1 MKKGIPFI
9 WDEACKNAFESI
21 KSYLM
26 KPPVLT
32 APVHGRP
39 LILYISAQDCSV
51 GALLAQEND
60 KGKENALYYLSRMMT
75 LNELKYSPIEK
86 LCLALVFAIKKLKH
100 YFEAHTIR
108 LVSKA
113 NPVKYVMAK
122 VVLSDRLAR
131 WYLLFQQFEII
142 YVPQKSVKGQAL
154 ADFLAD
160 HPIPAEW
167 ELSDDL
173 PDEDVLVIEVLPP
186 WKMYFDGASHREGAG
201 AGVVFVTPE
210 GEVLPYSFT
219 LTEQCSNNVA
229 EYQALILGLEIAAD
243 MKQLRINIYGDSK
256 LIINQVLGL
265 YEVKKAELVPYNNYA
280 KILMQWLGDVTIEHV
295 PRKENKQ
302 ADALAALASTIA
314 HPAARIQ
321 VCQRWVVPP
330 IFNEDGSVDETVEL
344 PTASVYDIGKDDWRQ
359 PLIDYLTD
367 GKLPEDPRKR
377 VDIKRRTPRFIY
389 YKETL
394 YRRSFDGIFLRCLG
408 EEEALQAMQEAHSGV
423 CGAHQSGPKL
433 HFHIKRMGYYW
444 PTMVKDCID
453 YARRCQAC
461 QYHANFIH
469 QPPEPLHP
477 TVASWPFDA
486 WGLDVVGPITP
497 KSSAGHAYILAATDY
512 FSKWA
517 EAVALKEVKKEN
529 VADFLRVHI
538 VYRFGIPRYI
548 LTDNGK
554 PFDNKLMDK
563 ICKLFDFKQ
572 RNSSAYYAA
581 ANGLAEAF
589 NKTLCNL
596 LKKVVSKSKRDWHDR
611 MEEALWAYRTTYRT
625 PTQSTPYSLVYGVE
639 AVLPLER
646 QIPSLRL
653 AIQEGLTDEEN
664 AKLRLAELE
673 ALDEKR
679 LQAQESLEC
688 YQARMSRAFN
698 KRVRTRS
705 FQIGDKVLAVRR
717 PIIVTRKT
725 GHKFTSRWDGPYVIL
740 EVYTSGAYKLIS
752 EDGLKIGPINGRTQD
767 GTTETSCKDFRN
779 AYQRTASL
787 KPASADSGYSNAEQR
802 PPQQQSPT
810 VWEPGRS
817 TPSVGSLSPSL
828 RRGRGSYS
836 VKRVD
841 PNVRQDLQDS
851 ARLNSEARKALTVSK
866 PKILNKAYLC
876 AANLYRVQ
884 QVQKGI
890 RDNRK
895 MSFERSDAPVVRS
908 LIVTGTE
915 SARSF
920 QRNDLNGGKT
930 PQPTRSNK
938 TKGRHYVCKK
948 CGSDHPGLDC
958 HRKPAVCFACG
969 KKGHRSFECMVKEKT
984 SSKSNPTGSVRSQ
997 PGNKFRI

>member
-1 MKKGIPFI
+1 MAPEDEDLTAFRTPKGIYCYKVMPFGLKNVGATYQRAMQTIFDDMLHKMVECYVDDLVVKSKLRTNHLVHLRQVFDRLRKFQLKMNPLKCAFGVAAGKFLRFTVRHRGIEIEQGIPFI

-75 LNELKYSPIEK
+75 PNELKYSPIEK
-86 LCLALVFAIKKLKH
+86 LCLALAFAIKKLKH
-100 YFEAHTIR
+100 YFGAHTIR

-131 WYLLFQQFEII
+131 RYLLFQQFEII

-160 HPIPAEW
+160 HPILAEW

-173 PDEDVLVIEVLPP
+173 PDEDVFVIEVLPP
-186 WKMYFDGASHREGAG
+186 WKMYFNGASHREGAG

-219 LTEQCSNNVA
+219 LTEQCSNNAA

-280 KILMQWLGDVTIEHV
+280 KILMQWLGDITIEHV

-344 PTASVYDIGKDDWRQ
+344 HTASVYDIGKDDWRQ

-444 PTMVKDCID
+444 PTMVYDCID
-453 YARRCQAC
+453 YARRCQTC

-538 VYRFGIPRYI
+538 VYRFGILRYI

-581 ANGLAEAF
+581 ANGLAKAF

-596 LKKVVSKSKRDWHDR
+596 LKKVVSKSKRDWHIR

-679 LQAQESLEC
+679 L
-688 YQARMSRAFN
+688 
-698 KRVRTRS
+698 
-705 FQIGDKVLAVRR
+705 

-740 EVYTSGAYKLIS
+740 EVYTGGAYKLIS
-752 EDGLKIGPINGRTQD
+752 EDGLKIGPINGR
-767 GTTETSCKDFRN
+767 F
-779 AYQRTASL
+779 L
-787 KPASADSGYSNAEQR
+787 K
-802 PPQQQSPT
+802 
-810 VWEPGRS
+810 
-817 TPSVGSLSPSL
+817 
-828 RRGRGSYS
+828 
-836 VKRVD
+836 
-841 PNVRQDLQDS
+841 
-851 ARLNSEARKALTVSK
+851 
-866 PKILNKAYLC
+866 
-876 AANLYRVQ
+876 LY
-884 QVQKGI
+884 
-890 RDNRK
+890 
-895 MSFERSDAPVVRS
+895 
-908 LIVTGTE
+908 
-915 SARSF
+915 
-920 QRNDLNGGKT
+920 
-930 PQPTRSNK
+930 
-938 TKGRHYVCKK
+938 
-948 CGSDHPGLDC
+948 HP
-958 HRKPAVCFACG
+958 
-969 KKGHRSFECMVKEKT
+969 
-984 SSKSNPTGSVRSQ
+984 
-997 PGNKFRI
+997 

>member
-1 MKKGIPFI
+1 MPGLDPKVAVHRLAVKKGCRPVKQAQRRFRPELIPSIETEVNKLIEAGFIREVKYPTWISSIVPVCKKNDQIRVCVDFQDLNVACPKDDFPLPITELMVDAVTGHEILSFMDGSSGRCQPFSRLMKKGIPFI

-39 LILYISAQDCSV
+39 LILYISAQESSV

-75 LNELKYSPIEK
+75 PNELKYSPIEN

-167 ELSDDL
+167 DLSDDL

-186 WKMYFDGASHREGAG
+186 WKMYFDGALHREGAG

-219 LTEQCSNNVA
+219 LTKQCSNNVA

-256 LIINQVLGL
+256 LVINQVLGL

-330 IFNEDGSVDETVEL
+330 IFNEDDSVDETVEL

-359 PLIDYLTD
+359 PLVDYLTD
-367 GKLPEDPRKR
+367 GKLPEDPRKS
-377 VDIKRRTPRFIY
+377 VDIKRRAPRFIY

-394 YRRSFDGIFLRCLG
+394 YRRSFEGVFLRCLG

-548 LTDNGK
+548 LTDNEK

-572 RNSSAYYAA
+572 QNSSAYYAA

-653 AIQEGLTDEEN
+653 AIQEGLNDEEN

-679 LQAQESLEC
+679 
-688 YQARMSRAFN
+688 
-698 KRVRTRS
+698 
-705 FQIGDKVLAVRR
+705 
-717 PIIVTRKT
+717 
-725 GHKFTSRWDGPYVIL
+725 
-740 EVYTSGAYKLIS
+740 AYKLIS
-752 EDGLKIGPINGRTQD
+752 EDGLKIGPINGR
-767 GTTETSCKDFRN
+767 F
-779 AYQRTASL
+779 L
-787 KPASADSGYSNAEQR
+787 K
-802 PPQQQSPT
+802 
-810 VWEPGRS
+810 
-817 TPSVGSLSPSL
+817 
-828 RRGRGSYS
+828 
-836 VKRVD
+836 
-841 PNVRQDLQDS
+841 
-851 ARLNSEARKALTVSK
+851 
-866 PKILNKAYLC
+866 
-876 AANLYRVQ
+876 LY
-884 QVQKGI
+884 
-890 RDNRK
+890 
-895 MSFERSDAPVVRS
+895 
-908 LIVTGTE
+908 
-915 SARSF
+915 
-920 QRNDLNGGKT
+920 
-930 PQPTRSNK
+930 
-938 TKGRHYVCKK
+938 
-948 CGSDHPGLDC
+948 HP
-958 HRKPAVCFACG
+958 
-969 KKGHRSFECMVKEKT
+969 
-984 SSKSNPTGSVRSQ
+984 
-997 PGNKFRI
+997 

>member
-1 MKKGIPFI
+1 MAPEDEDLTAFRTPKGIYCYKVMPFGLKNAGATYQQAMQTIFDDMLHKMVECYVDDLVVKSKLRTNHLVHLRQIFDRLRKFQLKMNPLKCAFGVAAGKFLGFISNLAGRCQPFSRLMKKGIPFI
-9 WDEACKNAFESI
+9 WDEACKSAFESI

-32 APVHGRP
+32 APAHGRP
-39 LILYISAQDCSV
+39 LILYISAHDCSV

-75 LNELKYSPIEK
+75 PNELKYSPIEK
-86 LCLALVFAIKKLKH
+86 LCLALVFSIKKLKH

-131 WYLLFQQFEII
+131 WYLLFQQFEIV

-186 WKMYFDGASHREGAG
+186 WKMYFDGASHREGAS

-219 LTEQCSNNVA
+219 LTERCSNNVA

-344 PTASVYDIGKDDWRQ
+344 PTASVYDICKDDWRQ

-367 GKLPEDPRKR
+367 QKLPEDPRKR

-517 EAVALKEVKKEN
+517 EAVALKE
-529 VADFLRVHI
+529 
-538 VYRFGIPRYI
+538 
-548 LTDNGK
+548 
-554 PFDNKLMDK
+554 
-563 ICKLFDFKQ
+563 
-572 RNSSAYYAA
+572 
-581 ANGLAEAF
+581 
-589 NKTLCNL
+589 
-596 LKKVVSKSKRDWHDR
+596 KVVSKSKRDWHDR

-679 LQAQESLEC
+679 LQAQQSLEC
-688 YQARMSRAFN
+688 YQARMSKAFN

-752 EDGLKIGPINGRTQD
+752 EDGLKIGPINGR
-767 GTTETSCKDFRN
+767 F
-779 AYQRTASL
+779 L
-787 KPASADSGYSNAEQR
+787 K
-802 PPQQQSPT
+802 
-810 VWEPGRS
+810 
-817 TPSVGSLSPSL
+817 
-828 RRGRGSYS
+828 
-836 VKRVD
+836 
-841 PNVRQDLQDS
+841 
-851 ARLNSEARKALTVSK
+851 
-866 PKILNKAYLC
+866 
-876 AANLYRVQ
+876 LY
-884 QVQKGI
+884 
-890 RDNRK
+890 
-895 MSFERSDAPVVRS
+895 
-908 LIVTGTE
+908 
-915 SARSF
+915 
-920 QRNDLNGGKT
+920 
-930 PQPTRSNK
+930 
-938 TKGRHYVCKK
+938 
-948 CGSDHPGLDC
+948 HP
-958 HRKPAVCFACG
+958 
-969 KKGHRSFECMVKEKT
+969 
-984 SSKSNPTGSVRSQ
+984 
-997 PGNKFRI
+997 

>member
-1 MKKGIPFI
+1 MHDRLGAVQVIKDSANVPAEVEPPKRLRSMIPSRMRRETYIHVSCGEVLKVQPKTIVHTRVHKEENEESVGSSDDVLPTTQEEVASSFHITLCDETPIEGEDAEDAPHELEEGEMPGLDPKVAVHHLAVKNGCRPVKQAQRRFCPELIPLIEIEVNKLIEAGFIREVKYPTWISSIVPMRKKNGQIRV
-9 WDEACKNAFESI
+9 C
-21 KSYLM
+21 
-26 KPPVLT
+26 PPVLT
-32 APVHGRP
+32 APAHGRP

-75 LNELKYSPIEK
+75 PNELKYSPIEK
-86 LCLALVFAIKKLKH
+86 LCLALVFSIKKLKH

-131 WYLLFQQFEII
+131 WYLLFQQFEIV

-167 ELSDDL
+167 ELSNNL

-302 ADALAALASTIA
+302 ADTLAALASTIA

-330 IFNEDGSVDETVEL
+330 IFNEDGSVDEIVEL

-444 PTMVKDCID
+444 PAMVKDCID

-461 QYHANFIH
+461 QYHAKFIH

-497 KSSAGHAYILAATDY
+497 KSSAGHAYILASTDY

-517 EAVALKEVKKEN
+517 EAVALKE
-529 VADFLRVHI
+529 
-538 VYRFGIPRYI
+538 
-548 LTDNGK
+548 
-554 PFDNKLMDK
+554 
-563 ICKLFDFKQ
+563 
-572 RNSSAYYAA
+572 
-581 ANGLAEAF
+581 
-589 NKTLCNL
+589 
-596 LKKVVSKSKRDWHDR
+596 KVVSKSKRDWHDR

-679 LQAQESLEC
+679 LQAQQSLE
-688 YQARMSRAFN
+688 
-698 KRVRTRS
+698 
-705 FQIGDKVLAVRR
+705 

-740 EVYTSGAYKLIS
+740 EVYTGGAYKLIS
-752 EDGLKIGPINGRTQD
+752 EDGLKIGPINGR
-767 GTTETSCKDFRN
+767 F
-779 AYQRTASL
+779 L
-787 KPASADSGYSNAEQR
+787 K
-802 PPQQQSPT
+802 
-810 VWEPGRS
+810 
-817 TPSVGSLSPSL
+817 
-828 RRGRGSYS
+828 
-836 VKRVD
+836 
-841 PNVRQDLQDS
+841 
-851 ARLNSEARKALTVSK
+851 
-866 PKILNKAYLC
+866 
-876 AANLYRVQ
+876 LY
-884 QVQKGI
+884 
-890 RDNRK
+890 
-895 MSFERSDAPVVRS
+895 
-908 LIVTGTE
+908 
-915 SARSF
+915 
-920 QRNDLNGGKT
+920 
-930 PQPTRSNK
+930 
-938 TKGRHYVCKK
+938 
-948 CGSDHPGLDC
+948 HP
-958 HRKPAVCFACG
+958 
-969 KKGHRSFECMVKEKT
+969 
-984 SSKSNPTGSVRSQ
+984 
-997 PGNKFRI
+997 

>member
-1 MKKGIPFI
+1 MKMPEPRNLHELKSLQGKLAYIRRFISNLAGRCQPFNRLMKKGIPFI

-32 APVHGRP
+32 APIHGRP
-39 LILYISAQDCSV
+39 LILYISAQESSV

-60 KGKENALYYLSRMMT
+60 NEKENALYYLNRMMT
-75 LNELKYSPIEK
+75 PNELNYSPIEK

-100 YFEAHTIR
+100 YFEAHIIQ

-113 NPVKYVMAK
+113 NPVKFVMAK

-142 YVPQKSVKGQAL
+142 YVPQKSAKGQAL

-173 PDEDVLVIEVLPP
+173 PDED
-186 WKMYFDGASHREGAG
+186 MYFDGAVHRGGAG
-201 AGVVFVTPE
+201 AGIVFVTSE

-229 EYQALILGLEIAAD
+229 EYQALILGLEIAVD

-256 LIINQVLGL
+256 LVINQVVGL
-265 YEVKKAELVPYNNYA
+265 YEVRKAELVPYNNYA
-280 KILMQWLGDVTIEHV
+280 KILIQWLGDVTIEHV

-314 HPAARIQ
+314 HPTARIQ
-321 VCQRWVVPP
+321 VCQKWVVPP

-344 PTASVYDIGKDDWRQ
+344 PTASVYDIGQDDWRQ
-359 PLIDYLTD
+359 SLIDYFAD
-367 GKLPEDPRKR
+367 GRLPEDPRKR
-377 VDIKRRTPRFIY
+377 VDIRRRAPRFIY
-389 YKETL
+389 YNETL
-394 YRRSFDGIFLRCLG
+394 YRRSFDGVWLRCLGEEEALQAMQEAHSGEEEALQAMQEAHSG

-444 PTMVKDCID
+444 PTLHFHIKRMGYYWPTMVKDCID

-461 QYHANFIH
+461 QFHENFIH

-497 KSSAGHAYILAATDY
+497 KSSTGHAYILAATDY

-517 EAVALKEVKKEN
+517 ETVALKEVKKEN

-538 VYRFGIPRYI
+538 IYRFGIPRYI

-563 ICKLFDFKQ
+563 ICKLFDFQQ

-581 ANGLAEAF
+581 ANGLTEAF

-611 MEEALWAYRTTYRT
+611 MEEAL
-625 PTQSTPYSLVYGVE
+625 
-639 AVLPLER
+639 
-646 QIPSLRL
+646 L

-679 LQAQESLEC
+679 LQAQQSLEC

-705 FQIGDKVLAVRR
+705 FQIGGKVLAVRR

-725 GHKFTSRWDGPYVIL
+725 GHKFTPMWDGPYMVQ
-740 EVYTSGAYKLIS
+740 EVYTGGAYKLIS
-752 EDGLKIGPINGRTQD
+752 EDGLRVGPINGR
-767 GTTETSCKDFRN
+767 F
-779 AYQRTASL
+779 L
-787 KPASADSGYSNAEQR
+787 K
-802 PPQQQSPT
+802 
-810 VWEPGRS
+810 
-817 TPSVGSLSPSL
+817 
-828 RRGRGSYS
+828 
-836 VKRVD
+836 
-841 PNVRQDLQDS
+841 
-851 ARLNSEARKALTVSK
+851 
-866 PKILNKAYLC
+866 
-876 AANLYRVQ
+876 LYY
-884 QVQKGI
+884 
-890 RDNRK
+890 
-895 MSFERSDAPVVRS
+895 P
-908 LIVTGTE
+908 
-915 SARSF
+915 
-920 QRNDLNGGKT
+920 
-930 PQPTRSNK
+930 
-938 TKGRHYVCKK
+938 
-948 CGSDHPGLDC
+948 
-958 HRKPAVCFACG
+958 
-969 KKGHRSFECMVKEKT
+969 
-984 SSKSNPTGSVRSQ
+984 
-997 PGNKFRI
+997 

>member
-1 MKKGIPFI
+1 
-9 WDEACKNAFESI
+9 
-21 KSYLM
+21 
-26 KPPVLT
+26 
-32 APVHGRP
+32 
-39 LILYISAQDCSV
+39 
-51 GALLAQEND
+51 
-60 KGKENALYYLSRMMT
+60 
-75 LNELKYSPIEK
+75 
-86 LCLALVFAIKKLKH
+86 
-100 YFEAHTIR
+100 
-108 LVSKA
+108 
-113 NPVKYVMAK
+113 MAK

-142 YVPQKSVKGQAL
+142 YVPQKSVKGQSL
-154 ADFLAD
+154 ADFLAN

-173 PDEDVLVIEVLPP
+173 PDEDVLIIEVLPP
-186 WKMYFDGASHREGAG
+186 WKMYFDGAAHRGGAG
-201 AGVVFVTPE
+201 AGVVFVTSE

-229 EYQALILGLEIAAD
+229 EYQALILGLEIAVD

-256 LIINQVLGL
+256 LVINQVMGL
-265 YEVKKAELVPYNNYA
+265 YEVRKAELVPYNNYA
-280 KILMQWLGDVTIEHV
+280 KILIQWLGDVTIEHV

-302 ADALAALASTIA
+302 ADALAAMASTIA
-314 HPAARIQ
+314 HPTARVQ
-321 VCQRWVVPP
+321 VCQKWVVPP

-344 PTASVYDIGKDDWRQ
+344 PTASVYDIDQDDWRQ
-359 PLIDYLTD
+359 SLIDYFTD

-377 VDIKRRTPRFIY
+377 VDIKRRAPRFIY
-389 YKETL
+389 NNETL
-394 YRRSFDGIFLRCLG
+394 YRRSFEGVWLRCLG

-433 HFHIKRMGYYW
+433 HFHIKRM
-444 PTMVKDCID
+444 
-453 YARRCQAC
+453 
-461 QYHANFIH
+461 
-469 QPPEPLHP
+469 
-477 TVASWPFDA
+477 VASWPFDA

-538 VYRFGIPRYI
+538 IYRFGIPRYI

-563 ICKLFDFKQ
+563 ICKLFVFQQ

-596 LKKVVSKSKRDWHDR
+596 LKKVVLKSKRDWHDR

-679 LQAQESLEC
+679 LQAQQSLEC

-705 FQIGDKVLAVRR
+705 FQIGNKVLAVRR

-725 GHKFTSRWDGPYVIL
+725 GHKFTPKWDGPYVVQ
-740 EVYTSGAYKLIS
+740 EVYTGGAYKLIS
-752 EDGLKIGPINGRTQD
+752 EDGLKVGPINGR
-767 GTTETSCKDFRN
+767 F
-779 AYQRTASL
+779 L
-787 KPASADSGYSNAEQR
+787 K
-802 PPQQQSPT
+802 
-810 VWEPGRS
+810 
-817 TPSVGSLSPSL
+817 
-828 RRGRGSYS
+828 
-836 VKRVD
+836 
-841 PNVRQDLQDS
+841 
-851 ARLNSEARKALTVSK
+851 
-866 PKILNKAYLC
+866 
-876 AANLYRVQ
+876 LYY
-884 QVQKGI
+884 
-890 RDNRK
+890 
-895 MSFERSDAPVVRS
+895 P
-908 LIVTGTE
+908 
-915 SARSF
+915 
-920 QRNDLNGGKT
+920 
-930 PQPTRSNK
+930 
-938 TKGRHYVCKK
+938 
-948 CGSDHPGLDC
+948 
-958 HRKPAVCFACG
+958 
-969 KKGHRSFECMVKEKT
+969 
-984 SSKSNPTGSVRSQ
+984 
-997 PGNKFRI
+997 

>member
-1 MKKGIPFI
+1 MHDQLRAVQVVKDSANVPAEVEPPKRLRSMIPSRMRRETYIHVSCGEVLKVQPKTIVHTRVHKEENEESEMPGLDPKVAVHRLAVRKGCRPVKQAQRCFRPELIPSIETEVHKLIEDNFIREVKYPTWISSIVPVRKKNGQIRVYVDFRDLNVACPKDDFPLPITELMIDSVTGHEILSFMDGSSDDLVVKSKLRTNHLVHLRQVFDRLRKFQLKINPLKCAFGVAAGKFLGFTVRHRGIEIEQAKIDAIMKMPGRLMKKGIPFI

-60 KGKENALYYLSRMMT
+60 KGKEKALYYLSRIMT
-75 LNELKYSPIEK
+75 PNELKYSPIEK
-86 LCLALVFAIKKLKH
+86 LCLALVFAIQKLKH

-142 YVPQKSVKGQAL
+142 YVSQKSVKGQAL

-173 PDEDVLVIEVLPP
+173 PDEDVFVIEVLPP

-201 AGVVFVTPE
+201 TGVVFVTPE
-210 GEVLPYSFT
+210 CEVLPYSFT

-243 MKQLRINIYGDSK
+243 MKQLRINIYEDSK
-256 LIINQVLGL
+256 LIINQVLSL

-295 PRKENKQ
+295 PMKENKQ
-302 ADALAALASTIA
+302 ADALAALASTIT
-314 HPAARIQ
+314 HPAARVR
-321 VCQRWVVPP
+321 VCQKWVVPP
-330 IFNEDGSVDETVEL
+330 IFNEDGSVDEIVEL
-344 PTASVYDIGKDDWRQ
+344 PAASVYDIGQDDWRQ
-359 PLIDYLTD
+359 SLIDYLAD
-367 GKLPEDPRKR
+367 GKLPEDSRKR
-377 VDIKRRTPRFIY
+377 VDIKRRAPRFIH

-394 YRRSFDGIFLRCLG
+394 YRRSLEGVFLRCLG

-477 TVASWPFDA
+477 TIASWPFDA

-497 KSSAGHAYILAATDY
+497 MSSAGHAYILAATDY

-517 EAVALKEVKKEN
+517 EAVSLKE
-529 VADFLRVHI
+529 
-538 VYRFGIPRYI
+538 
-548 LTDNGK
+548 
-554 PFDNKLMDK
+554 
-563 ICKLFDFKQ
+563 
-572 RNSSAYYAA
+572 
-581 ANGLAEAF
+581 
-589 NKTLCNL
+589 
-596 LKKVVSKSKRDWHDR
+596 KVVSKSKRDWHDR

-625 PTQSTPYSLVYGVE
+625 PTQRTPYSLMYGVE

-673 ALDEKR
+673 ALDEKG
-679 LQAQESLEC
+679 LQAQQSLEC

-740 EVYTSGAYKLIS
+740 EVYTGGAYKLIS
-752 EDGLKIGPINGRTQD
+752 EDSLKIGPINGR
-767 GTTETSCKDFRN
+767 F
-779 AYQRTASL
+779 L
-787 KPASADSGYSNAEQR
+787 K
-802 PPQQQSPT
+802 
-810 VWEPGRS
+810 
-817 TPSVGSLSPSL
+817 
-828 RRGRGSYS
+828 
-836 VKRVD
+836 
-841 PNVRQDLQDS
+841 
-851 ARLNSEARKALTVSK
+851 
-866 PKILNKAYLC
+866 
-876 AANLYRVQ
+876 LY
-884 QVQKGI
+884 
-890 RDNRK
+890 
-895 MSFERSDAPVVRS
+895 
-908 LIVTGTE
+908 
-915 SARSF
+915 
-920 QRNDLNGGKT
+920 
-930 PQPTRSNK
+930 
-938 TKGRHYVCKK
+938 
-948 CGSDHPGLDC
+948 HP
-958 HRKPAVCFACG
+958 
-969 KKGHRSFECMVKEKT
+969 
-984 SSKSNPTGSVRSQ
+984 
-997 PGNKFRI
+997 

>member
-1 MKKGIPFI
+1 MKKGISFI
-9 WDEACKNAFESI
+9 WDEACKNAFENI

-39 LILYISAQDCSV
+39 LILYISTQDSSV

-75 LNELKYSPIEK
+75 PNELKYSPIEK
-86 LCLALVFAIKKLKH
+86 LCLALVFSIKKLKH

-131 WYLLFQQFEII
+131 WYLLFQQFEIE

-201 AGVVFVTPE
+201 AEVVFVTLE

-330 IFNEDGSVDETVEL
+330 IFNKDGSVDETVEL

-367 GKLPEDPRKR
+367 QKLPEDPRKR

-453 YARRCQAC
+453 CARRCQAC

-538 VYRFGIPRYI
+538 VYQFGIP
-548 LTDNGK
+548 
-554 PFDNKLMDK
+554 
-563 ICKLFDFKQ
+563 
-572 RNSSAYYAA
+572 
-581 ANGLAEAF
+581 
-589 NKTLCNL
+589 
-596 LKKVVSKSKRDWHDR
+596 
-611 MEEALWAYRTTYRT
+611 
-625 PTQSTPYSLVYGVE
+625 
-639 AVLPLER
+639 
-646 QIPSLRL
+646 
-653 AIQEGLTDEEN
+653 
-664 AKLRLAELE
+664 
-673 ALDEKR
+673 
-679 LQAQESLEC
+679 
-688 YQARMSRAFN
+688 
-698 KRVRTRS
+698 
-705 FQIGDKVLAVRR
+705 
-717 PIIVTRKT
+717 
-725 GHKFTSRWDGPYVIL
+725 
-740 EVYTSGAYKLIS
+740 
-752 EDGLKIGPINGRTQD
+752 
-767 GTTETSCKDFRN
+767 
-779 AYQRTASL
+779 
-787 KPASADSGYSNAEQR
+787 
-802 PPQQQSPT
+802 
-810 VWEPGRS
+810 
-817 TPSVGSLSPSL
+817 
-828 RRGRGSYS
+828 
-836 VKRVD
+836 
-841 PNVRQDLQDS
+841 
-851 ARLNSEARKALTVSK
+851 
-866 PKILNKAYLC
+866 
-876 AANLYRVQ
+876 
-884 QVQKGI
+884 
-890 RDNRK
+890 
-895 MSFERSDAPVVRS
+895 
-908 LIVTGTE
+908 
-915 SARSF
+915 
-920 QRNDLNGGKT
+920 
-930 PQPTRSNK
+930 
-938 TKGRHYVCKK
+938 
-948 CGSDHPGLDC
+948 
-958 HRKPAVCFACG
+958 
-969 KKGHRSFECMVKEKT
+969 
-984 SSKSNPTGSVRSQ
+984 
-997 PGNKFRI
+997 

>member
-1 MKKGIPFI
+1 MKKGIPFM

-39 LILYISAQDCSV
+39 LILYISAQDSSV

-75 LNELKYSPIEK
+75 PNELKYSPIEK

-131 WYLLFQQFEII
+131 WYLLFQQFEIV

-173 PDEDVLVIEVLPP
+173 PDEDVLVIEILPP
-186 WKMYFDGASHREGAG
+186 WKMYFDVASHREGAG
-201 AGVVFVTPE
+201 VGVVFVTPE

-280 KILMQWLGDVTIEHV
+280 KVLMQWLGDVTIEHV

-302 ADALAALASTIA
+302 ADALAALASTIT
-314 HPAARIQ
+314 HPAARVL
-321 VCQRWVVPP
+321 VCQKWVVPP

-359 PLIDYLTD
+359 SLMDYLAD
-367 GKLPEDPRKR
+367 GKLPEDSRKR
-377 VDIKRRTPRFIY
+377 VDIKRRAPRFIY

-394 YRRSFDGIFLRCLG
+394 YRRSFEGVFLRCLG
-408 EEEALQAMQEAHSGV
+408 EEEALQAMQEAHPGV

-497 KSSAGHAYILAATDY
+497 KSSAGHAYILAAIDY

-517 EAVALKEVKKEN
+517 EAVALKE
-529 VADFLRVHI
+529 
-538 VYRFGIPRYI
+538 
-548 LTDNGK
+548 
-554 PFDNKLMDK
+554 
-563 ICKLFDFKQ
+563 
-572 RNSSAYYAA
+572 
-581 ANGLAEAF
+581 
-589 NKTLCNL
+589 
-596 LKKVVSKSKRDWHDR
+596 KVVSKSKRDWHDR

-653 AIQEGLTDEEN
+653 AIQEGLTDKEN

-679 LQAQESLEC
+679 LQAQQSLE
-688 YQARMSRAFN
+688 
-698 KRVRTRS
+698 
-705 FQIGDKVLAVRR
+705 

-725 GHKFTSRWDGPYVIL
+725 GHKFTSRWDSPYVIL
-740 EVYTSGAYKLIS
+740 EVYTGGAYKLIS
-752 EDGLKIGPINGRTQD
+752 EDGLKIGSINGR
-767 GTTETSCKDFRN
+767 F
-779 AYQRTASL
+779 L
-787 KPASADSGYSNAEQR
+787 K
-802 PPQQQSPT
+802 
-810 VWEPGRS
+810 
-817 TPSVGSLSPSL
+817 
-828 RRGRGSYS
+828 
-836 VKRVD
+836 
-841 PNVRQDLQDS
+841 
-851 ARLNSEARKALTVSK
+851 
-866 PKILNKAYLC
+866 
-876 AANLYRVQ
+876 LY
-884 QVQKGI
+884 
-890 RDNRK
+890 
-895 MSFERSDAPVVRS
+895 
-908 LIVTGTE
+908 
-915 SARSF
+915 
-920 QRNDLNGGKT
+920 
-930 PQPTRSNK
+930 
-938 TKGRHYVCKK
+938 
-948 CGSDHPGLDC
+948 HP
-958 HRKPAVCFACG
+958 
-969 KKGHRSFECMVKEKT
+969 
-984 SSKSNPTGSVRSQ
+984 
-997 PGNKFRI
+997 

>member
-1 MKKGIPFI
+1 MSTFSRLMKKGISFI

-26 KPPVLT
+26 KPLVLT
-32 APVHGRP
+32 APVHGHP
-39 LILYISAQDCSV
+39 LILYIFAQDSSV

-75 LNELKYSPIEK
+75 PNELKYSPIEK
-86 LCLALVFAIKKLKH
+86 LCLALVFSIKKLKH

-131 WYLLFQQFEII
+131 WYLLFQQFEIV

-173 PDEDVLVIEVLPP
+173 PNEDVLVIEILPP
-186 WKMYFDGASHREGAG
+186 LKMYFDGASHREGAG

-219 LTEQCSNNVA
+219 LTKQCSNNVA
-229 EYQALILGLEIAAD
+229 EYQALIHGLEIAAD

-280 KILMQWLGDVTIEHV
+280 KVLMQWLGDVTIEHV

-302 ADALAALASTIA
+302 ADALAALASTIT
-314 HPAARIQ
+314 HPAARVR
-321 VCQRWVVPP
+321 VCQKWVVPP

-344 PTASVYDIGKDDWRQ
+344 PTTSVYDIGKDDWRQ
-359 PLIDYLTD
+359 SLMDYLAD
-367 GKLPEDPRKR
+367 GKLPEDSRKR
-377 VDIKRRTPRFIY
+377 VDIKRRAPRFIY

-394 YRRSFDGIFLRCLG
+394 YRRSFEGVFLRCLG

-444 PTMVKDCID
+444 PTMVKDYID

-497 KSSAGHAYILAATDY
+497 KSSAGHAYILVATDY

-548 LTDNGK
+548 LT
-554 PFDNKLMDK
+554 
-563 ICKLFDFKQ
+563 
-572 RNSSAYYAA
+572 R
-581 ANGLAEAF
+581 
-589 NKTLCNL
+589 
-596 LKKVVSKSKRDWHDR
+596 
-611 MEEALWAYRTTYRT
+611 
-625 PTQSTPYSLVYGVE
+625 
-639 AVLPLER
+639 
-646 QIPSLRL
+646 
-653 AIQEGLTDEEN
+653 
-664 AKLRLAELE
+664 
-673 ALDEKR
+673 
-679 LQAQESLEC
+679 
-688 YQARMSRAFN
+688 
-698 KRVRTRS
+698 
-705 FQIGDKVLAVRR
+705 
-717 PIIVTRKT
+717 
-725 GHKFTSRWDGPYVIL
+725 
-740 EVYTSGAYKLIS
+740 
-752 EDGLKIGPINGRTQD
+752 
-767 GTTETSCKDFRN
+767 
-779 AYQRTASL
+779 
-787 KPASADSGYSNAEQR
+787 
-802 PPQQQSPT
+802 
-810 VWEPGRS
+810 
-817 TPSVGSLSPSL
+817 
-828 RRGRGSYS
+828 
-836 VKRVD
+836 
-841 PNVRQDLQDS
+841 
-851 ARLNSEARKALTVSK
+851 
-866 PKILNKAYLC
+866 
-876 AANLYRVQ
+876 
-884 QVQKGI
+884 
-890 RDNRK
+890 
-895 MSFERSDAPVVRS
+895 
-908 LIVTGTE
+908 
-915 SARSF
+915 
-920 QRNDLNGGKT
+920 
-930 PQPTRSNK
+930 
-938 TKGRHYVCKK
+938 
-948 CGSDHPGLDC
+948 
-958 HRKPAVCFACG
+958 
-969 KKGHRSFECMVKEKT
+969 
-984 SSKSNPTGSVRSQ
+984 
-997 PGNKFRI
+997 

>member
-1 MKKGIPFI
+1 MIDAVTGHEILSFMDGSSGYNQIRMAPEYEDLTAFRTPKGIYCYKVMPFGLKNAGATYQRAMQTIFDDMLHKMVEFYVDDLVVKSKLRTNHLLHLRQVFDRLRKFQLKMNPLKCAFGVAAGKFLGFTGIPFI
-9 WDEACKNAFESI
+9 WDKACKSAFESI

-75 LNELKYSPIEK
+75 PNELKYSPIEK

-173 PDEDVLVIEVLPP
+173 PDEDVLVIEALPP

-302 ADALAALASTIA
+302 ADALAALASTIT

-408 EEEALQAMQEAHSGV
+408 EEEALQAMQEVHSGV

-673 ALDEKR
+673 VLDEKR
-679 LQAQESLEC
+679 LQAQQSLEC

-705 FQIGDKVLAVRR
+705 FQIGDKVLAVA
-717 PIIVTRKT
+717 
-725 GHKFTSRWDGPYVIL
+725 GLSLSR
-740 EVYTSGAYKLIS
+740 E
-752 EDGLKIGPINGRTQD
+752 
-767 GTTETSCKDFRN
+767 
-779 AYQRTASL
+779 
-787 KPASADSGYSNAEQR
+787 KPA
-802 PPQQQSPT
+802 
-810 VWEPGRS
+810 
-817 TPSVGSLSPSL
+817 
-828 RRGRGSYS
+828 
-836 VKRVD
+836 
-841 PNVRQDLQDS
+841 
-851 ARLNSEARKALTVSK
+851 
-866 PKILNKAYLC
+866 
-876 AANLYRVQ
+876 
-884 QVQKGI
+884 
-890 RDNRK
+890 
-895 MSFERSDAPVVRS
+895 
-908 LIVTGTE
+908 
-915 SARSF
+915 
-920 QRNDLNGGKT
+920 
-930 PQPTRSNK
+930 
-938 TKGRHYVCKK
+938 
-948 CGSDHPGLDC
+948 
-958 HRKPAVCFACG
+958 
-969 KKGHRSFECMVKEKT
+969 T
-984 SSKSNPTGSVRSQ
+984 SSLQGGMVPT
-997 PGNKFRI
+997 

>member
-1 MKKGIPFI
+1 
-9 WDEACKNAFESI
+9 
-21 KSYLM
+21 
-26 KPPVLT
+26 
-32 APVHGRP
+32 
-39 LILYISAQDCSV
+39 
-51 GALLAQEND
+51 
-60 KGKENALYYLSRMMT
+60 MT
-75 LNELKYSPIEK
+75 PNELKYSPIEK
-86 LCLALVFAIKKLKH
+86 LCLALVFSIKKLKH

-113 NPVKYVMAK
+113 NPVKYVMVK
-122 VVLSDRLAR
+122 VVLSDCLAR
-131 WYLLFQQFEII
+131 WYLLFQQFEIV
-142 YVPQKSVKGQAL
+142 YVLQKSVKGQAL

-173 PDEDVLVIEVLPP
+173 PDEDVLVIEILPP
-186 WKMYFDGASHREGAG
+186 WKMYIDGASHREGAG

-280 KILMQWLGDVTIEHV
+280 KVLMQWLGDVTIEHV

-302 ADALAALASTIA
+302 ADALATLASTIT
-314 HPAARIQ
+314 HPAARVR
-321 VCQRWVVPP
+321 VCQKWVVPP

-377 VDIKRRTPRFIY
+377 MDIKRRTPRFIY

-394 YRRSFDGIFLRCLG
+394 YRRSFDGIFLRCLR
-408 EEEALQAMQEAHSGV
+408 EEEALQAMQETHSGV

-563 ICKLFDFKQ
+563 ICELFDFKQ
-572 RNSSAYYAA
+572 
-581 ANGLAEAF
+581 
-589 NKTLCNL
+589 
-596 LKKVVSKSKRDWHDR
+596 
-611 MEEALWAYRTTYRT
+611 
-625 PTQSTPYSLVYGVE
+625 
-639 AVLPLER
+639 
-646 QIPSLRL
+646 
-653 AIQEGLTDEEN
+653 
-664 AKLRLAELE
+664 
-673 ALDEKR
+673 
-679 LQAQESLEC
+679 
-688 YQARMSRAFN
+688 
-698 KRVRTRS
+698 
-705 FQIGDKVLAVRR
+705 
-717 PIIVTRKT
+717 
-725 GHKFTSRWDGPYVIL
+725 
-740 EVYTSGAYKLIS
+740 
-752 EDGLKIGPINGRTQD
+752 
-767 GTTETSCKDFRN
+767 
-779 AYQRTASL
+779 
-787 KPASADSGYSNAEQR
+787 
-802 PPQQQSPT
+802 
-810 VWEPGRS
+810 
-817 TPSVGSLSPSL
+817 
-828 RRGRGSYS
+828 
-836 VKRVD
+836 
-841 PNVRQDLQDS
+841 
-851 ARLNSEARKALTVSK
+851 
-866 PKILNKAYLC
+866 
-876 AANLYRVQ
+876 
-884 QVQKGI
+884 
-890 RDNRK
+890 
-895 MSFERSDAPVVRS
+895 
-908 LIVTGTE
+908 
-915 SARSF
+915 
-920 QRNDLNGGKT
+920 
-930 PQPTRSNK
+930 
-938 TKGRHYVCKK
+938 
-948 CGSDHPGLDC
+948 
-958 HRKPAVCFACG
+958 
-969 KKGHRSFECMVKEKT
+969 
-984 SSKSNPTGSVRSQ
+984 
-997 PGNKFRI
+997 

>member
-1 MKKGIPFI
+1 
-9 WDEACKNAFESI
+9 
-21 KSYLM
+21 M

-39 LILYISAQDCSV
+39 LILYISAQDNSV

-75 LNELKYSPIEK
+75 PNELNYSPIEK

-122 VVLSDRLAR
+122 
-131 WYLLFQQFEII
+131 F
-142 YVPQKSVKGQAL
+142 VKGQAL

-201 AGVVFVTPE
+201 VGVVFVTPE

-256 LIINQVLGL
+256 LIKNQVLGL

-280 KILMQWLGDVTIEHV
+280 KILMQWLGD
-295 PRKENKQ
+295 
-302 ADALAALASTIA
+302 
-314 HPAARIQ
+314 
-321 VCQRWVVPP
+321 WVVPP

-359 PLIDYLTD
+359 SLIDYLTD
-367 GKLPEDPRKR
+367 GKLPEDPRRR
-377 VDIKRRTPRFIY
+377 VDIKRRAARFIY
-389 YKETL
+389 YKETM
-394 YRRSFDGIFLRCLG
+394 YRRSFEGVFPRCLG

-444 PTMVKDCID
+444 PTMVKDFID

-477 TVASWPFDA
+477 TVVSWPFDA

-497 KSSAGHAYILAATDY
+497 KSSAGHVYILAATDY

-517 EAVALKEVKKEN
+517 EAVALKEVKKKN

-581 ANGLAEAF
+581 ANGFAEAF

-596 LKKVVSKSKRDWHDR
+596 LKKVVSKSKRD
-611 MEEALWAYRTTYRT
+611 
-625 PTQSTPYSLVYGVE
+625 
-639 AVLPLER
+639 
-646 QIPSLRL
+646 
-653 AIQEGLTDEEN
+653 
-664 AKLRLAELE
+664 
-673 ALDEKR
+673 
-679 LQAQESLEC
+679 
-688 YQARMSRAFN
+688 
-698 KRVRTRS
+698 
-705 FQIGDKVLAVRR
+705 
-717 PIIVTRKT
+717 
-725 GHKFTSRWDGPYVIL
+725 
-740 EVYTSGAYKLIS
+740 
-752 EDGLKIGPINGRTQD
+752 
-767 GTTETSCKDFRN
+767 
-779 AYQRTASL
+779 
-787 KPASADSGYSNAEQR
+787 
-802 PPQQQSPT
+802 
-810 VWEPGRS
+810 
-817 TPSVGSLSPSL
+817 
-828 RRGRGSYS
+828 
-836 VKRVD
+836 
-841 PNVRQDLQDS
+841 
-851 ARLNSEARKALTVSK
+851 
-866 PKILNKAYLC
+866 
-876 AANLYRVQ
+876 
-884 QVQKGI
+884 
-890 RDNRK
+890 
-895 MSFERSDAPVVRS
+895 
-908 LIVTGTE
+908 
-915 SARSF
+915 
-920 QRNDLNGGKT
+920 
-930 PQPTRSNK
+930 
-938 TKGRHYVCKK
+938 
-948 CGSDHPGLDC
+948 
-958 HRKPAVCFACG
+958 
-969 KKGHRSFECMVKEKT
+969 
-984 SSKSNPTGSVRSQ
+984 
-997 PGNKFRI
+997 

>member
-1 MKKGIPFI
+1 MHDRLGAVQVIKDSANVPVEVEPPKRLRSMIPSRMRRETYIHVSCGEVLKVQPKTIVHTRVHKEENEESVGSSDDVPPTTQEEVASSFHITLCDETPIEGEDAEEAPHELEEGVRAAVDELKEVDLGTPENPRPIFISALLSDEDEEIYGISFI

-39 LILYISAQDCSV
+39 LILYISAQDSSV

-75 LNELKYSPIEK
+75 PNELKYSPIEK
-86 LCLALVFAIKKLKH
+86 LCLALVFSIKKLKH

-131 WYLLFQQFEII
+131 WYLLFQQFEIV

-173 PDEDVLVIEVLPP
+173 PDEDVLVIEILPP

-210 GEVLPYSFT
+210 SEMLPYSFT

-302 ADALAALASTIA
+302 ADALAALASTIT
-314 HPAARIQ
+314 HPAARVR
-321 VCQRWVVPP
+321 VCQKWVVPP
-330 IFNEDGSVDETVEL
+330 IFNEDSSVDETVEL
-344 PTASVYDIGKDDWRQ
+344 PTASVYDIGKDDWRHS
-359 PLIDYLTD
+359 LIDYLAD
-367 GKLPEDPRKR
+367 GKLPEDSRKR
-377 VDIKRRTPRFIY
+377 VDIKRRAPRFIY
-389 YKETL
+389 YKEML
-394 YRRSFDGIFLRCLG
+394 YRRSFEGVFLRCLG

-444 PTMVKDCID
+444 PAMVKDCID

-538 VYRFGIPRYI
+538 VYRFGIPRYV

-664 AKLRLAELE
+664 AKLRLSELE
-673 ALDEKR
+673 ALDEKC
-679 LQAQESLEC
+679 LQAQQSLE
-688 YQARMSRAFN
+688 
-698 KRVRTRS
+698 
-705 FQIGDKVLAVRR
+705 

-740 EVYTSGAYKLIS
+740 EVYTGGAYKLIS
-752 EDGLKIGPINGRTQD
+752 EDGLKIGPINGR
-767 GTTETSCKDFRN
+767 F
-779 AYQRTASL
+779 L
-787 KPASADSGYSNAEQR
+787 K
-802 PPQQQSPT
+802 
-810 VWEPGRS
+810 
-817 TPSVGSLSPSL
+817 
-828 RRGRGSYS
+828 
-836 VKRVD
+836 
-841 PNVRQDLQDS
+841 
-851 ARLNSEARKALTVSK
+851 
-866 PKILNKAYLC
+866 
-876 AANLYRVQ
+876 LY
-884 QVQKGI
+884 
-890 RDNRK
+890 
-895 MSFERSDAPVVRS
+895 
-908 LIVTGTE
+908 
-915 SARSF
+915 
-920 QRNDLNGGKT
+920 
-930 PQPTRSNK
+930 
-938 TKGRHYVCKK
+938 
-948 CGSDHPGLDC
+948 HP
-958 HRKPAVCFACG
+958 
-969 KKGHRSFECMVKEKT
+969 
-984 SSKSNPTGSVRSQ
+984 
-997 PGNKFRI
+997 

>member
-1 MKKGIPFI
+1 MKKGIPFM

-39 LILYISAQDCSV
+39 LILYISAQDSSV

-75 LNELKYSPIEK
+75 PNELKYSPIEK
-86 LCLALVFAIKKLKH
+86 LCLALVLSIKKLKH

-131 WYLLFQQFEII
+131 WYLLFQQFEIV

-173 PDEDVLVIEVLPP
+173 PDEDVLVIEILPP

-210 GEVLPYSFT
+210 CEVLPYSFT

-229 EYQALILGLEIAAD
+229 EYQALILGLEIAAN
-243 MKQLRINIYGDSK
+243 MKQLRINIYGDST

-302 ADALAALASTIA
+302 AGALAALASTIT
-314 HPAARIQ
+314 HPAARVR
-321 VCQRWVVPP
+321 VCQKWVVPP
-330 IFNEDGSVDETVEL
+330 IFNEDGSVDEIVEL

-359 PLIDYLTD
+359 SLMDYLTD

-377 VDIKRRTPRFIY
+377 VDIRRRAPRFIY

-394 YRRSFDGIFLRCLG
+394 YRRSFEGVFLRCLG

-444 PTMVKDCID
+444 HAMVKDCID

-529 VADFLRVHI
+529 VADFLRIHI
-538 VYRFGIPRYI
+538 VYRFGISRYI

-639 AVLPLER
+639 AVWPLER

-679 LQAQESLEC
+679 LQAQQSLEC

-740 EVYTSGAYKLIS
+740 EVYTGGAYKLIS
-752 EDGLKIGPINGRTQD
+752 EDGLKIGPTNGR
-767 GTTETSCKDFRN
+767 F
-779 AYQRTASL
+779 L
-787 KPASADSGYSNAEQR
+787 K
-802 PPQQQSPT
+802 
-810 VWEPGRS
+810 
-817 TPSVGSLSPSL
+817 
-828 RRGRGSYS
+828 
-836 VKRVD
+836 
-841 PNVRQDLQDS
+841 
-851 ARLNSEARKALTVSK
+851 
-866 PKILNKAYLC
+866 
-876 AANLYRVQ
+876 LY
-884 QVQKGI
+884 
-890 RDNRK
+890 
-895 MSFERSDAPVVRS
+895 
-908 LIVTGTE
+908 
-915 SARSF
+915 
-920 QRNDLNGGKT
+920 
-930 PQPTRSNK
+930 
-938 TKGRHYVCKK
+938 
-948 CGSDHPGLDC
+948 HP
-958 HRKPAVCFACG
+958 
-969 KKGHRSFECMVKEKT
+969 
-984 SSKSNPTGSVRSQ
+984 
-997 PGNKFRI
+997 

>member
-1 MKKGIPFI
+1 MKKGIPFM

-39 LILYISAQDCSV
+39 LILYISAQDSSM

-75 LNELKYSPIEK
+75 PNELKYSPIEK
-86 LCLALVFAIKKLKH
+86 LCLALVFSIKKLKH

-131 WYLLFQQFEII
+131 WYLLFQQFEIV

-173 PDEDVLVIEVLPP
+173 PDEDVLVIEILPP
-186 WKMYFDGASHREGAG
+186 WKMYFDGASHRKGAG

-295 PRKENKQ
+295 PRKENKH

-330 IFNEDGSVDETVEL
+330 IFKEDGSVDETVEL

-359 PLIDYLTD
+359 PVVDYLAD
-367 GKLPEDPRKR
+367 GKLPEDSRKR
-377 VDIKRRTPRFIY
+377 VDIKRRAPRFIY

-394 YRRSFDGIFLRCLG
+394 YRRSFEGVFLRCLG

-538 VYRFGIPRYI
+538 IYRFGIPRYI

-653 AIQEGLTDEEN
+653 AIQKGLTDEEN

-679 LQAQESLEC
+679 LQAQQSLEC

-740 EVYTSGAYKLIS
+740 EVYTGGAYKLIS
-752 EDGLKIGPINGRTQD
+752 EDGLKIGPINGR
-767 GTTETSCKDFRN
+767 F
-779 AYQRTASL
+779 L
-787 KPASADSGYSNAEQR
+787 K
-802 PPQQQSPT
+802 
-810 VWEPGRS
+810 
-817 TPSVGSLSPSL
+817 
-828 RRGRGSYS
+828 
-836 VKRVD
+836 
-841 PNVRQDLQDS
+841 
-851 ARLNSEARKALTVSK
+851 
-866 PKILNKAYLC
+866 
-876 AANLYRVQ
+876 LY
-884 QVQKGI
+884 
-890 RDNRK
+890 
-895 MSFERSDAPVVRS
+895 
-908 LIVTGTE
+908 
-915 SARSF
+915 
-920 QRNDLNGGKT
+920 
-930 PQPTRSNK
+930 
-938 TKGRHYVCKK
+938 
-948 CGSDHPGLDC
+948 HP
-958 HRKPAVCFACG
+958 
-969 KKGHRSFECMVKEKT
+969 
-984 SSKSNPTGSVRSQ
+984 
-997 PGNKFRI
+997 